1 MFQRFAACQAR
12 RPVATCLVTGAS
24 VMSIGD
30 SAVQLCGSGTLDLER
45 NVVVSA
51 YNGGSDWRN
60 VLENT
65 GKSIWVKDRESVG
78 KPTWTRDPRFIML
91 ELDRP

>member
-51 YNGGSDWRN
+51 YNGGSEGHGETDFF
-60 VLENT
+60 ET
-65 GKSIWVKDRESVG
+65 SICGSMQRFLSV
-78 KPTWTRDPRFIML
+78 
-91 ELDRP
+91 

>member
-1 MFQRFAACQAR
+1 MFKRFVAMQTR

-30 SAVQLCGSGTLDLER
+30 SAVQLCGSGTLDVER

-51 YNGGSDWRN
+51 YNAGWAVTKTPKTLMCR
-60 VLENT
+60 T
-65 GKSIWVKDRESVG
+65 GLTVVQFCFIVFNGLSFSV
-78 KPTWTRDPRFIML
+78 D
-91 ELDRP
+91 

>member
-51 YNGGSDWRN
+51 YNGGSKVYPWK
-60 VLENT
+60 LKQSQIFST
-65 GKSIWVKDRESVG
+65 C
-78 KPTWTRDPRFIML
+78 L
-91 ELDRP
+91 L